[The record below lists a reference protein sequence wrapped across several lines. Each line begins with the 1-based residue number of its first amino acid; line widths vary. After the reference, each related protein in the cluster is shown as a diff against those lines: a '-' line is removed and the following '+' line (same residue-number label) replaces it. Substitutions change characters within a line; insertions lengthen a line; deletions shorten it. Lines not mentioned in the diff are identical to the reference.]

1 MTSTKHWKTVK
12 QVKEALVYSGR
23 SRSRFKIP
31 GFTKCKCLS
40 ARSESQL
47 IIKPS
52 GIYIMKTNLSVHG
65 LLIFIFSLCL
75 LLLTGVTSAQESDL
89 RQVDLIIKGDHIV
102 TMDADG
108 TVYKDAAVAVDEGLI
123 VAIGPA
129 SEILSAYQPDKLLE
143 GDNRVVMPGLVN
155 GHSHAAMTLLR
166 GIAED
171 MALLA
176 WLTTY
181 IFPAELEFVDADF
194 VRIGTELACWE
205 MIRGGTTTF
214 VDMYY
219 YPDVIAEV
227 VESCGMRA
235 LVSATVIER
244 PSPGAANAADS
255 INIGNAFIKRWQ
267 GKNSRITPI
276 FGPHAN
282 YTLNKE
288 QLLAVRDAAKDAG
301 VGIAIHMSESQY
313 EVEYSKAN
321 YCTTS
326 IELFESI
333 GLFDIPTIGAHVV
346 WPTDA
351 EILIL
356 AQRKVGVIHNPTSN
370 MKTAAGISPV
380 TKMLAAGVRVGLGTD
395 GSASN
400 NDLDMW
406 EEMRLAALLQKVNRM
421 NPEVMP
427 ANTVLTMATRGGA
440 EAIGLGNSIGSL
452 EVGKRADII
461 QVSFDDVH
469 FIPTYEV
476 ISHLVYVA
484 DEQDVTS
491 VVVDGKILMKD
502 KKILTIDTKRVK
514 EEATEL
520 AKRIQAE
527 MQSK

>member
-1 MTSTKHWKTVK
+1 
-12 QVKEALVYSGR
+12 
-23 SRSRFKIP
+23 
-31 GFTKCKCLS
+31 
-40 ARSESQL
+40 
-47 IIKPS
+47 
-52 GIYIMKTNLSVHG
+52 MKTNLSLQG
-65 LLIFIFSLCL
+65 LCIVIFSLCL
-75 LLLTGVTSAQESDL
+75 LLPTGVTSAQEGSTPQAQSH
-89 RQVDLIIKGDHIV
+89 RSKQEVDLIIKGDHIV
-102 TMDADG
+102 TMDVDG
-108 TVYKDAAVAVDEGLI
+108 SVYKDAAIAVDKGLI
-123 VAIGPA
+123 IAIGPVN
-129 SEILSAYQPDKLLE
+129 EILTAYQSNKLLE
-143 GDNRVVMPGLVN
+143 GNNRVVMPGLIN

-166 GIAED
+166 GMAED
-171 MALLA
+171 MALLD
-176 WLTTY
+176 WLTKY
-181 IFPAELEFVDADF
+181 IFPAELEFVDAEF

-255 INIGNAFIKRWQ
+255 MIKGQAFINRWK
-267 GKNSRITPI
+267 GKNSRITPV

-282 YTLNKE
+282 YTLNIE
-288 QLLAVRDAAKDAG
+288 QLRAVREAAKKAG
-301 VGIAIHMSESQY
+301 VGITIHMSESQY

-321 YCTTS
+321 YGKTS
-326 IELFESI
+326 IDLFDSI
-333 GLFDIPTIGAHVV
+333 GLLDVPVIGAHVV

-356 AQRKVGVIHNPTSN
+356 AERNVGVIHNPTSN

-395 GSASN
+395 GAASN

-406 EEMRLAALLQKVNRM
+406 EEMRLAAFLQKVDRM
-421 NPEVMP
+421 DPEVMP

-440 EAIGLGNSIGSL
+440 EAIGLGKSIGSL

-469 FIPTYEV
+469 FIPTYDV
-476 ISHLVYVA
+476 RSHLVYVA

-491 VVVDGKILMKD
+491 VVVDGRVLMKD
-502 KKILTIDTKRVK
+502 KKILTIDTDRVTR
-514 EEATEL
+514 EATEL
-520 AKRIQAE
+520 AGRIQKA
-527 MQSK
+527 MQSR